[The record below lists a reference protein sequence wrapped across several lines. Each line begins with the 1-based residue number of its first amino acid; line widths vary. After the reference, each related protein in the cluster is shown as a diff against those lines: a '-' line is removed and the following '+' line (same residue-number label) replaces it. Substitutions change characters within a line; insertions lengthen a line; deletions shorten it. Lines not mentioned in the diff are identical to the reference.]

1 VSTSLNHSGTAR
13 EPVILT
19 IAGFDPCAGAG
30 IAADLKT
37 FAAHNCY
44 GVAAITALTVQNTQ
58 SLSRVYP
65 VEAQRLKESLE
76 ALFED
81 GFIAAIKVGMLGD
94 RANAEVVKD
103 VLARNISTP
112 IVIDPVLRS
121 ASGADLLDTGGL
133 DVLKESLLKLAT
145 VITPNLHEAAVLT
158 GVKVE
163 TVEEMRVA
171 AGRLVEMGARAVV
184 VTGGHLEKAVDVY
197 YDGTIWE
204 TFAGDKL
211 KPDNTHGTGC
221 TFSSAIAA
229 QLALGRHL
237 REAVVLAKAYVTEAI
252 RKAFA
257 VGPGRVPLHH
267 LYRMQQ
273 VPRSTA
279 HTLAV
284 PEAIH

>member
-1 VSTSLNHSGTAR
+1 
-13 EPVILT
+13 VILT

-58 SLSRVYP
+58 SLDRVYP
-65 VEAQRLKESLE
+65 IEARKLRESLD

-81 GFIAAIKVGMLGD
+81 GRISAIKVGMLGD
-94 RANAEVVKD
+94 RANAETVKD
-103 VLARNISTP
+103 VLARNGSLP

-121 ASGADLLDTGGL
+121 GSGTDLLDAGGL
-133 DVLKESLLKLAT
+133 DVLKESLLRIAT
-145 VITPNLHEAAVLT
+145 VITPNLYEAAVLT
-158 GVKVE
+158 ASKVE
-163 TVEEMRVA
+163 NVEEMRVA
-171 AGRLVEMGARAVV
+171 ARKLVDMGARAVV
-184 VTGGHLEKAVDVY
+184 VTGGHLEKPIDVY

-204 TFAGDKL
+204 TFAGDRV

-221 TFSSAIAA
+221 TFSSAITAE
-229 QLALGRHL
+229 LALGRQL

-252 RKAFA
+252 RKAFT
-257 VGPGRVPLHH
+257 VGLGRVPLHH

-273 VPRSTA
+273 APRTA
-279 HTLAV
+279 DHSLAV

>member
-1 VSTSLNHSGTAR
+1 
-13 EPVILT
+13 VILT

-58 SLSRVYP
+58 ILDRVYP
-65 VEAQRLKESLE
+65 VEAERLKQSLD

-81 GFIAAIKVGMLGD
+81 GRIAAIKVGMLGD
-94 RANAEVVKD
+94 RANAEVVKE
-103 VLARNISTP
+103 VLARNGSIP

-121 ASGADLLDTGGL
+121 GNGTDLLDAGGL
-133 DVLKESLLKLAT
+133 EVLRESLLRLAT
-145 VITPNLHEAAVLT
+145 VVTPNLQEAAVLT
-158 GVKVE
+158 GFKVE
-163 TVEEMRVA
+163 NVEEMRA
-171 AGRLVEMGARAVV
+171 AARRLVAMGGRAVV

-197 YDGTIWE
+197 YDGVIWE
-204 TFAGDKL
+204 TFSGDKV

-229 QLALGRHL
+229 QLALGRQL

-257 VGPGRVPLHH
+257 VGPGRMPLHH

-273 VPRSTA
+273 GPRSA
-279 HTLAV
+279 DHTLAV